1 VIVAFQN
8 RLLFLLLVLVESVFL
23 GSSTIEIILE
33 KWKIISLPEKI
44 LQRSNRNTDPFNS
57 MEKLE
62 TQQMAAVHFKFAR
75 ISVINIS
82 GLGGK
87 QFTAVRAENKLVGNG
102 AVNLNT
108 DPPPSD

>member
-1 VIVAFQN
+1 
-8 RLLFLLLVLVESVFL
+8 
-23 GSSTIEIILE
+23 
-33 KWKIISLPEKI
+33 
-44 LQRSNRNTDPFNS
+44 